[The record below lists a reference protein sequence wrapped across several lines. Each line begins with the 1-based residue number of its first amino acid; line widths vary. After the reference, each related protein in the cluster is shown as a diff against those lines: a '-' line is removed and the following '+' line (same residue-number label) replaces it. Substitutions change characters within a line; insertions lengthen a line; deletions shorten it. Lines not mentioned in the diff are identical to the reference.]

1 MKAFTLTGNDTH
13 RITHFIQEQKH
24 NLDPKW
30 AIFNVQHFSFE
41 QLEDALIYAQTL
53 PLYGQEK
60 FLVIR
65 GKITANH
72 FELLNKLLSLNTPST
87 VVLITPIDTRTRIGK
102 LIKRATTVKQFNCT
116 PSWKINEL
124 ATNVQQESR
133 TLGVNLPLAVATYIA
148 SATGSNSART
158 THELEKL
165 ATCRGEETLTFGE
178 IKQLIPNLNHSILE
192 LANAL
197 KHKNALQVN
206 QLSQQLLSVG
216 EPPLKIT
223 ATLLTLIRTWLKLK
237 AALKA
242 GIRSDKEL
250 TTATGI
256 SNPNRLYFLKQ
267 DIQGLSTSW
276 LIKSAIALFNLEGEI
291 KQGLPS
297 DYFTTRL
304 LTLLTY

>member
-30 AIFNVQHFSFE
+30 AIFNVQHFSFK
-41 QLEDALIYAQTL
+41 QLEYALIYAQTL

-60 FLVIR
+60 LLVIR

-148 SATGSNSART
+148 SASRT
-158 THELEKL
+158 L
-165 ATCRGEETLTFGE
+165 
-178 IKQLIPNLNHSILE
+178 NLM
-192 LANAL
+192 ADQ
-197 KHKNALQVN
+197 KCD
-206 QLSQQLLSVG
+206 
-216 EPPLKIT
+216 
-223 ATLLTLIRTWLKLK
+223 R
-237 AALKA
+237 
-242 GIRSDKEL
+242 
-250 TTATGI
+250 
-256 SNPNRLYFLKQ
+256 
-267 DIQGLSTSW
+267 
-276 LIKSAIALFNLEGEI
+276 AI
-291 KQGLPS
+291 
-297 DYFTTRL
+297 
-304 LTLLTY
+304 